1 MCIRRTVEYSFGTR
15 TRLPLHIIWPALSPF
30 TPTYQ
35 TLNGATNIEQSEWIA
50 TNACSEMSQRIVS
63 NRNSRI
69 YPIQLNEARHKPD
82 GQHFWEETSFYL
94 RMSSHTKCH
103 AVSSI
108 SPSRRHWHLII
119 LAPTANGSV
128 PFLGNWGFF
137 LQHFRLLYPI
147 HTTDVDASRL
157 NYRLASRRCRRSE
170 FDQLLWS
177 LNVSSVWYL
186 SQMNLKITCYVYVS
200 SATV

>member
-35 TLNGATNIEQSEWIA
+35 TLNGATNIEQSAWIA

-69 YPIQLNEARHKPD
+69 CPIQLNEAQHKPD

-128 PFLGNWGFF
+128 PFLGNRGFF
-137 LQHFRLLYPI
+137 FYNISDSYAQFTPLMSTRQDSTI
-147 HTTDVDASRL
+147 DSRHVGVGGL
-157 NYRLASRRCRRSE
+157 NLISYSE
-170 FDQLLWS
+170 
-177 LNVSSVWYL
+177 VW
-186 SQMNLKITCYVYVS
+186 TCQVCDIYHKWILR
-200 SATV
+200 